1 MKAQDKLT
9 EKSQIPSAD
18 ADELAV
24 VQAKDLVYIT
34 LLPCA
39 ANFKDFWPKI
49 FKTKDR
55 DKSIYKDPGPG
66 YYHSYCESIIW
77 MHIIA

>member
-49 FKTKDR
+49 FKLKTMTKVFTKILVLDGTTLIV
-55 DKSIYKDPGPG
+55 K
-66 YYHSYCESIIW
+66 
-77 MHIIA
+77 A